1 MSILTHFLIEDHSTV
16 LRLIPAAVLAPEKLG
31 IALSASAAEM
41 LETPTLPI
49 QYLTSI
55 PTWAWY
61 NRSLLCTREL

>member
-16 LRLIPAAVLAPEKLG
+16 LRLIPAAVLAPQQLG

-41 LETPTLPI
+41 LETATLPI

-55 PTWAWY
+55 PT
-61 NRSLLCTREL
+61 